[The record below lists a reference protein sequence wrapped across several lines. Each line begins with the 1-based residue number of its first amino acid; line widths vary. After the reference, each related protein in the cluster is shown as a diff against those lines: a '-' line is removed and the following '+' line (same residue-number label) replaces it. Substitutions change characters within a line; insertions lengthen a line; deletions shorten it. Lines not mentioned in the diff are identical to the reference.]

1 MAQPIG
7 EGRTSC
13 DGCEREG
20 SLCIADMNT
29 REVEILCWPCLMGRA
44 VAVASEIAGAV
55 DGPDAGPG
63 AGGDGQVVPDVGVP
77 AVGVAA
83 GG

>member
-1 MAQPIG
+1 MTEPIG
-7 EGRTSC
+7 DGRTTC
-13 DGCEREG
+13 DGCSREG

-55 DGPDAGPG
+55 DGQAVAGEL
-63 AGGDGQVVPDVGVP
+63 AGEHQAVGDTGTL
-77 AVGVAA
+77 AAGVAA